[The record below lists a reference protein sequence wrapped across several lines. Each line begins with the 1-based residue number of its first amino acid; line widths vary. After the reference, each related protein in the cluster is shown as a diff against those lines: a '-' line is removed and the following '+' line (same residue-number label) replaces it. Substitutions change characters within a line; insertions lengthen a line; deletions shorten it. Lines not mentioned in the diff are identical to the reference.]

1 MSLTNRFS
9 VLLHLH
15 SEPIDTGPQNHAMLR
30 VFGDAIEVDGKPLR
44 FAAEDYIANGLT
56 APLDRHED
64 ERNPLAQQACFP
76 LLWDESNHLSPEDAL
91 NRPDLHTMRRD
102 LPSNILND
110 VASGQAKVC
119 QLEYNAPFK
128 GLDPRK
134 ADESLE
140 LEMFL
145 FAIKQQEE
153 PKVHLNPDAS
163 GTVLA
168 IGTVGGANDQ
178 LFQWGLVIPRKKNAD
193 GTYNILL
200 IDCDLCTAMYISVLL
215 QSANTRVFKYDA
227 QVKAIPRGT
236 SAETEAAD
244 EPPSVE
250 DLGVC
255 QSSTSAVCCAL
266 PHESS
271 RGKPTPS

>member
-1 MSLTNRFS
+1 MNSTNRFS
-9 VLLHLH
+9 ELLHLH
-15 SEPIDTGPQNHAMLR
+15 SEPIDTGLQNHAMLR
-30 VFGDAIEVDGKPLR
+30 VFGGMIEVDGEPLR
-44 FAAEDYIANGLT
+44 FAAEDYTANGLT
-56 APLDRHED
+56 APLDRHGE

-76 LLWDESNHLSPEDAL
+76 LLWDESNHLRPEDAL
-91 NRPDLHTMRRD
+91 NRADLQTMKRD
-102 LPSNILND
+102 LPSSILKD

-140 LEMFL
+140 LDMFL
-145 FAIKQQEE
+145 FAIMHQVE
-153 PKVHLNPDAS
+153 PKVHVNPDES

-168 IGTVGGANDQ
+168 IGTVGGLNDE
-178 LFQWGLVIPRKKNAD
+178 LFQWALVIPRKKNAD

-200 IDCDLCTAMYISVLL
+200 IDCDLCTAMHISILL
-215 QSANTRVFKYDA
+215 QSANVRILPYEA

-236 SAETEAAD
+236 NAETEAED
-244 EPPSVE
+244 EPSSVE
-250 DLGVC
+250 DPGVC

-271 RGKPTPS
+271 RSTPTPS